1 LFRDVVG
8 TVNDIDVVVG
18 LLVDVAAGVEVGV
31 VSDTARYCAI
41 GVHAVDKV
49 VSVIGAGRAY
59 RGLRWKL
66 WLFRHGRWCFD

>member
-1 LFRDVVG
+1 
-8 TVNDIDVVVG
+8 VNYVDVVVG
-18 LLVDVAAGVEVGV
+18 LLVDVAAGVEVRV

-49 VSVIGAGRAY
+49 ISVIGAGRAY